1 MALPV
6 PTANRGGSLFETILS
21 ALVIVVAIAFA
32 VYLVEK
38 TGTGHI
44 GSYTIRV
51 SLVDAAGLDVGDD
64 VRVSGARV
72 GSVQSLDVDKPRY
85 GAIVR
90 VSIRDDLPLPAD
102 TAAKVTGS
110 ALGDVYLTLEPGAS
124 DRMVAPGGMIG
135 AISQP
140 RPRKRPRAE
149 S

>member
-6 PTANRGGSLFETILS
+6 PTADRGGSLFETILS
-21 ALVIVVAIAFA
+21 ALVILVAIAFA

-38 TGTGHI
+38 TGTGHR
-44 GSYTIRV
+44 GSYTVRV
-51 SLVDAAGLDVGDD
+51 SLGDAAGLDVGDD

-72 GSVQSLDVDKPRY
+72 GSVHSLDVDKPRY
-85 GAIVR
+85 GAIVW

-102 TAAKVTGS
+102 TAAKVTVS

-124 DRMVAPGGMIG
+124 NRMVAPGGMIG
-135 AISQP
+135 EIS
-140 RPRKRPRAE
+140 RSKPRKRPHVE